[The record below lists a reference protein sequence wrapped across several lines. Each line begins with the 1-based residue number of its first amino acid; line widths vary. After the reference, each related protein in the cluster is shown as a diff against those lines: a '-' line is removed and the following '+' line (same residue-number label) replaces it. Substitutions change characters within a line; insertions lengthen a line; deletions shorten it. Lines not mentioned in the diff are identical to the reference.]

1 MKDSSFSRKYINHV
15 PTTSKSFVDNPMIVW
30 YNNIYGMPTD
40 TRMTMTEDGDVVIT
54 GHMIGTPK
62 WEQFICQ
69 RFWGGVDL
77 KDSLLGFLDKYG
89 YCASVPD
96 CLNGD
101 YVVPITPKHAED
113 DDCEACCSLE
123 CPRCYTTCE
132 SKIPKNII
140 DITTDKDINHVKECF
155 KDSKTFVGVA
165 EKLND
170 SLYIKGNNW
179 YAASGHIYGIFNDDV
194 IILM

>member
-1 MKDSSFSRKYINHV
+1 MNNPSLSRKYIDHV
-15 PTTSKSFVDNPMIVW
+15 STTPRSLADDPIVVT
-30 YNNIYGMPTD
+30 YNNIYGMTTD
-40 TRMTMTEDGDVVIT
+40 TRMTMTEGGVYIIT

-77 KDSLLGFLDKYG
+77 KEPLLCFLDKYG
-89 YCASVPD
+89 YQAMPSD
-96 CLNGD
+96 YLNGD
-101 YVVPITPKHAED
+101 HVVPITPKLTKD
-113 DDCEACCSLE
+113 DSCGTCCSLE
-123 CPRCYTTCE
+123 CPCCYTTCE

-155 KDSKTFVGVA
+155 KDSKTFVSVA

-194 IILM
+194 IIL

>member
-15 PTTSKSFVDNPMIVW
+15 PTTPKSIVEDPMIVM

-62 WEQFICQ
+62 WEQFICH

-77 KDSLLGFLDKYG
+77 KEPLLGFLDKLG
-89 YCASVPD
+89 YCTSAPD
-96 CLNGD
+96 YLNGD
-101 YVVPITPKHAED
+101 YVVHIISNCEEN
-113 DDCEACCSLE
+113 DDCEDCCSLE
-123 CPRCYTTCE
+123 CPYCYTTCE

-155 KDSKTFVGVA
+155 KESKTFVSVA
-165 EKLND
+165 KKLND

-179 YAASGHIYGIFNDDV
+179 YASGGHIYGIFNDDV